1 MKSDGTRRAIIIA
14 VLCLFSIAMLFM
26 TASAWG
32 LKAFARFAEFM
43 TGDRIFLRILAGIGF
58 GGLSAAG
65 VFALVC
71 TAKIGR
77 TGNSKSSLN
86 MLSGE
91 PNGTTYISSSAV
103 DGLVQNCVKKVASI
117 KSCVSTISAA
127 DGQINIDLRLVVF
140 QDESLP
146 TLCAALQRDVK
157 SYIENATGIPVSN
170 VLVAIVDVAAPRDD
184 GKAGNRRVK

>member
-65 VFALVC
+65 VFALV
-71 TAKIGR
+71 
-77 TGNSKSSLN
+77 
-86 MLSGE
+86 
-91 PNGTTYISSSAV
+91 GTTYISSSAV

-127 DGQINIDLRLVVF
+127 DGQINIDLKLVVF

>member
-77 TGNSKSSLN
+77 IGNSKSSLN
-86 MLSGE
+86 MR
-91 PNGTTYISSSAV
+91 P
-103 DGLVQNCVKKVASI
+103 
-117 KSCVSTISAA
+117 ISAA
-127 DGQINIDLRLVVF
+127 VRL
-140 QDESLP
+140 
-146 TLCAALQRDVK
+146 TALFKTASKKLLQ
-157 SYIENATGIPVSN
+157 
-170 VLVAIVDVAAPRDD
+170 
-184 GKAGNRRVK
+184 

>member
-1 MKSDGTRRAIIIA
+1 
-14 VLCLFSIAMLFM
+14 
-26 TASAWG
+26 
-32 LKAFARFAEFM
+32 
-43 TGDRIFLRILAGIGF
+43 
-58 GGLSAAG
+58 
-65 VFALVC
+65 
-71 TAKIGR
+71 
-77 TGNSKSSLN
+77 

-127 DGQINIDLRLVVF
+127 DGQINIDLKLVVF

-184 GKAGNRRVK
+184 GKAGNRQGEIRTFENIIAFIKKHKAMLGLGALGLKLRF

>member
-43 TGDRIFLRILAGIGF
+43 TGDRIFLRILAGLGF

-77 TGNSKSSLN
+77 IGNSKSSLN

-127 DGQINIDLRLVVF
+127 DGQINIDLKLVVF

-146 TLCAALQRDVK
+146 TLCAALQRMSSRTSK
-157 SYIENATGIPVSN
+157 TQPGFPSAMCLLRLLMLLLRGMTG
-170 VLVAIVDVAAPRDD
+170 RQET
-184 GKAGNRRVK
+184 GG

>member
-43 TGDRIFLRILAGIGF
+43 TGD
-58 GGLSAAG
+58 S
-65 VFALVC
+65 
-71 TAKIGR
+71 
-77 TGNSKSSLN
+77 NSKSSLN

-127 DGQINIDLRLVVF
+127 DGQINIDLKLVVF

>member
-65 VFALVC
+65 VFALAC

-77 TGNSKSSLN
+77 IGNSKSSLN

-127 DGQINIDLRLVVF
+127 DGQINIDLKLVVF
-140 QDESLP
+140 RTKVCP
-146 TLCAALQRDVK
+146 HFALHCSGMSSRTSKTQPGFPSAMCLLRLLMLLLRGM
-157 SYIENATGIPVSN
+157 TG
-170 VLVAIVDVAAPRDD
+170 RQET
-184 GKAGNRRVK
+184 GG

>member
-65 VFALVC
+65 VSALAC

-77 TGNSKSSLN
+77 IGNSKSSLN

-127 DGQINIDLRLVVF
+127 DGQINIDLKLVV
-140 QDESLP
+140 LP

>member
-32 LKAFARFAEFM
+32 LKAFAEFM

-65 VFALVC
+65 VFALAC

-77 TGNSKSSLN
+77 TGSSKSSLN

-127 DGQINIDLRLVVF
+127 DGQINIDLKLVVF

>member
-77 TGNSKSSLN
+77 IGNSKSSLN

-103 DGLVQNCVKKVASI
+103 DGLVQNCVKKVASALFRPQTGR
-117 KSCVSTISAA
+117 SISILNLWFFRTKVCPHFALHCSGMSSRTSKTQPGFPSA
-127 DGQINIDLRLVVF
+127 MCLLRL
-140 QDESLP
+140 LM
-146 TLCAALQRDVK
+146 LLLRGM
-157 SYIENATGIPVSN
+157 TG
-170 VLVAIVDVAAPRDD
+170 RQET
-184 GKAGNRRVK
+184 GG

>member
-71 TAKIGR
+71 TAKID
-77 TGNSKSSLN
+77 NSI
-86 MLSGE
+86 G
-91 PNGTTYISSSAV
+91 
-103 DGLVQNCVKKVASI
+103 
-117 KSCVSTISAA
+117 
-127 DGQINIDLRLVVF
+127 
-140 QDESLP
+140 
-146 TLCAALQRDVK
+146 ALLD
-157 SYIENATGIPVSN
+157 IE
-170 VLVAIVDVAAPRDD
+170 L
-184 GKAGNRRVK
+184 

>member
-65 VFALVC
+65 VLH
-71 TAKIGR
+71 
-77 TGNSKSSLN
+77 SK
-86 MLSGE
+86 
-91 PNGTTYISSSAV
+91 
-103 DGLVQNCVKKVASI
+103 DRQNR
-117 KSCVSTISAA
+117 
-127 DGQINIDLRLVVF
+127 QL
-140 QDESLP
+140 E
-146 TLCAALQRDVK
+146 VK
-157 SYIENATGIPVSN
+157 SEHAFGRAERNDLYQQQCG
-170 VLVAIVDVAAPRDD
+170 
-184 GKAGNRRVK
+184 

>member
-1 MKSDGTRRAIIIA
+1 
-14 VLCLFSIAMLFM
+14 
-26 TASAWG
+26 
-32 LKAFARFAEFM
+32 
-43 TGDRIFLRILAGIGF
+43 
-58 GGLSAAG
+58 
-65 VFALVC
+65 
-71 TAKIGR
+71 
-77 TGNSKSSLN
+77 

-127 DGQINIDLRLVVF
+127 DGQINIDLKLVVF

>member
-14 VLCLFSIAMLFM
+14 VLCLFSITMLFM

-32 LKAFARFAEFM
+32 LKAFARFAEF
-43 TGDRIFLRILAGIGF
+43 
-58 GGLSAAG
+58 
-65 VFALVC
+65 

-77 TGNSKSSLN
+77 IGNSKSSLN

-127 DGQINIDLRLVVF
+127 DGQINIDLKLVVF